1 MVNYVVCSDIFNASS
16 LPMRA
21 HNALPN
27 LSFSVIFSYRRWLH
41 VYYFSARH
49 YSPYSSIKGINQISN
64 INIGKFSSVFQ
75 VIADGRICYF
85 QAR

>member
-27 LSFSVIFSYRRWLH
+27 LSFSVISL
-41 VYYFSARH
+41 
-49 YSPYSSIKGINQISN
+49 
-64 INIGKFSSVFQ
+64 
-75 VIADGRICYF
+75 
-85 QAR
+85 